1 MAFDFACPD
10 WAEKLARG
18 ETPIADLPLDMAKA
32 ERAVGIFNKLRLPD
46 VIGQPELREAAGEW
60 MRDIVRA
67 AFGSMASSAA
77 GPEVRQVGEIFIL
90 VPKKN
95 SKTTSAAA
103 IALTFLLLNKRRNAD
118 MLIIG
123 PTQKISEVAFEQARG
138 MIEADPD
145 GFLQKRFHV
154 QGGNIKTIRDRTT
167 NARLMVR
174 TFGMDVLT
182 GVKPIFALIDEIHV
196 LGSVPYAADV
206 IRQIRGGMMPFPE
219 SLLVMITTQSDH
231 PPEGVFR
238 TELHYARGVR
248 DGKITERV
256 KTLPVLYEFPEAIQI
271 SKDKAW
277 LNPDLWPMVT
287 PNLDRSI
294 TLDALLDGYARA
306 KEDGTGEII
315 AWATQHLNVEVGL
328 ALHSNRWIG
337 ADFWQGAK
345 DALPVTLDAIRER
358 CDVAVVGIDGG
369 GADDLLGLCV
379 TGRCRETMAWLA
391 WFHAWAHPTV
401 LERRKEIV
409 PVLRDFEA
417 AGDLT
422 ICAWPTQDF
431 EELTQMIGALTDDG
445 LLPAEAAIGLD
456 PAGVAALVDELTV
469 AGIALGQMNAIPQNY
484 TLSKSIWGMERKLM
498 DGTYRH
504 GGQPMMAW
512 VLGNARAEQKG
523 NAVQITKQAAGKAKI
538 DPLMAGFNAFALMA
552 RNPQAGRAASYL
564 DTEELLVM

>member
-1 MAFDFACPD
+1 MSGTEALPRFACPD
-10 WAEKLARG
+10 WWEKLQRG
-18 ETPIADLPLDMAKA
+18 ETPMPEVPLDPLRAAKVLA
-32 ERAVGIFNKLRLPD
+32 FFNRLRLPD
-46 VIGQPELREAAGEW
+46 VPGAPTMAEACGDW
-60 MRDIVRA
+60 FRDILV
-67 AFGSMASSAA
+67 AFLASQD
-77 GPEVRQVGEIFIL
+77 PKTMERVVWECL
-90 VPKKN
+90 CMVPKKN
-95 SKTTSAAA
+95 SKSTYTSAL
-103 IALTFLLLNKRRNAD
+103 ALTALYMEDAPNRQ
-118 MLIIG
+118 MLVIG
-123 PTQKISEVAFEQARG
+123 PSQNISERCFDQAQG
-138 MIEADPD
+138 MIRLDARLEQI
-145 GFLQKRFHV
+145 FKV
-154 QGGNIKTIRDRTT
+154 QDHLKTITRRKTGT
-167 NARLMVR
+167 KLEVM
-174 TFGMDVLT
+174 TFDPSIVTGEIPVLT
-182 GVKPIFALIDEIHV
+182 IIDEVHE
-196 LGSVPYAADV
+196 LGKKNAAQSVMQ
-206 IRQIRGGMMPFPE
+206 QIRGGGITMQGGQVM
-219 SLLVMITTQSDH
+219 MITTQSDKA
-231 PPEGVFR
+231 PAGIWA
-238 TELHYARGVR
+238 TELKKARAIR
-248 DGKITERV
+248 DGKGGMAPIM
-256 KTLPVLYEFPEAIQI
+256 LPVLYEFPH
-271 SKDKAW
+271 
-277 LNPDLWPMVT
+277 DLQKTESFWRDRNNWHLVL
-287 PNLDRSI
+287 PNLGLSI
-294 TLDALLDGYARA
+294 NRQRL
-306 KEDGTGEII
+306 EDDYENNGKVNPLAEQI
-315 AWATQHLNVEVGL
+315 WVSQHLNIEIGVGL
-328 ALHSNRWIG
+328 GGDWIG
-337 ADFWQGAK
+337 ATFWEAAK
-345 DALPVTLDAIRER
+345 DALPVTLETIRER

-401 LERRKEIV
+401 LDRRKEIV

-431 EELTQMIGALTDDG
+431 EELTEIVGALNDDG

-469 AGIALGQMNAIPQNY
+469 SGIALGQMNAIPQNY

>member
-1 MAFDFACPD
+1 
-10 WAEKLARG
+10 
-18 ETPIADLPLDMAKA
+18 
-32 ERAVGIFNKLRLPD
+32 
-46 VIGQPELREAAGEW
+46 
-60 MRDIVRA
+60 
-67 AFGSMASSAA
+67 
-77 GPEVRQVGEIFIL
+77 VRQVGEIFIL

-277 LNPDLWPMVT
+277 LNPDLWHMVT

-369 GADDLLGLCV
+369 GADDLLGLSV
-379 TGRCRETMAWLA
+379 IGRCRETMAWLA

-431 EELTQMIGALTDDG
+431 EELTQMIGALNDDG
-445 LLPAEAAIGLD
+445 LLPAEAAVGLD

-469 AGIALGQMNAIPQNY
+469 AGIAPAQMVAVGQGY
-484 TLSKSIWGMERKLM
+484 RLSSAIWGMERKLM
-498 DGTYRH
+498 DGTFRH

-523 NAVQITKQAAGKAKI
+523 NAVLITKETAGKAKI
-538 DPLMAGFNAFALMA
+538 DPLMAGFNAFMLMA